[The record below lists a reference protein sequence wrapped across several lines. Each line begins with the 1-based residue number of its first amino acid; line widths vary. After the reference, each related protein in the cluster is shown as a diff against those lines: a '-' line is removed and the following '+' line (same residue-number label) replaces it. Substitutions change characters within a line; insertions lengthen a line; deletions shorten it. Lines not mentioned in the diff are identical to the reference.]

1 MFETE
6 AKYFQD
12 IQLILSSTSA
22 NKGFNSKLEEKSFKL
37 PSNQSII
44 MQLHYTW
51 VFWIVYSNATSWLWR
66 TLNVAENNEIQVTWV
81 VKLELLKWK

>member
-51 VFWIVYSNATSWLWR
+51 VF
-66 TLNVAENNEIQVTWV
+66 
-81 VKLELLKWK
+81 